1 MGHAG
6 ADGNTGKVQF
16 KEIPGPAY
24 VSATVP
30 GRGVRPQNAFP
41 LKDASGAIPNIGPI
55 KGATAY
61 GAHCQRGQLLLA
73 LPAVCCVC
81 LGKGQE
87 PEYRGHSSNQ
97 ECSNQVDTA
106 AANRAGA
113 LHARVLRAGLSR
125 DPM

>member
-1 MGHAG
+1 MWHAG

-61 GAHCQRGQLLLA
+61 GAHRQRKKSIMR
-73 LPAVCCVC
+73 LPALCHVC

-87 PEYRGHSSNQ
+87 PEYQGHSSNQ
-97 ECSNQVDTA
+97 ECCNQVDTA
-106 AANRAGA
+106 AADRAGA
-113 LHARVLRAGLSR
+113 LHA
-125 DPM
+125 